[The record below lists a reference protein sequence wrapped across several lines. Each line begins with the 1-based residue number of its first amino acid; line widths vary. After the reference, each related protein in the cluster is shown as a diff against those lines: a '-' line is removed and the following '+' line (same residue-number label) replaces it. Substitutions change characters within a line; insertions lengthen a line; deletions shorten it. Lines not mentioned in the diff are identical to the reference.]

1 MGPFST
7 PAIYEMMPHI
17 PLSIPTMGR
26 WRLIT
31 TVPRTNARVHNF
43 TFTDG
48 QDNAQVEEKQANKQT
63 ALLRVS
69 RAGFKFKGNRRPT
82 QHNGAIMGSCDQ

>member
-31 TVPRTNARVHNF
+31 TVPRTNTRVHRF
-43 TFTDG
+43 IFTDG
-48 QDNAQVEEKQANKQT
+48 QDNAQVEEN
-63 ALLRVS
+63 
-69 RAGFKFKGNRRPT
+69 
-82 QHNGAIMGSCDQ
+82 